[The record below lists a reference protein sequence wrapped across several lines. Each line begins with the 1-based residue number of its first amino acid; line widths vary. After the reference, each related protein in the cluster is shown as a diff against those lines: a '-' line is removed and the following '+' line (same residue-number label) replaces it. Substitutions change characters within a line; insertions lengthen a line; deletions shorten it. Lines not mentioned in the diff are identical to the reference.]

1 MCNFIAV
8 RDKFFFLLAIS
19 KSGLCVCVRVR
30 QAILPCAVF
39 CSFSEYFIKMYLH
52 LNYSSRKNFISYAVC
67 KCETLS
73 TIRFVDLTTT
83 FSPRYFFLSLF
94 LFSHQLYSIH
104 DTVTCYARQFVHF
117 ILLLFIQ
124 HTHIKL
130 LLQTTLNKLW
140 LKMFGNLFIF
150 KVMFIL
156 LRLGHS
162 WVSPCINSHE
172 VRTKGHS
179 SQTKIHW
186 QSSNTNNK
194 WNENS
199 KLNLV
204 KRFNISKHQRLL
216 GIALHHFWPTFAT
229 FSVQSNFE

>member
-1 MCNFIAV
+1 M
-8 RDKFFFLLAIS
+8 
-19 KSGLCVCVRVR
+19 CVCDKPFFHVPFSV
-30 QAILPCAVF
+30 ASLNILSKCTCIWIIRLAKI
-39 CSFSEYFIKMYLH
+39 SFRMQFANVKRS
-52 LNYSSRKNFISYAVC
+52 
-67 KCETLS
+67 
-73 TIRFVDLTTT
+73 RFVDLTTT

-194 WNENS
+194 WNANS

-229 FSVQSNFE
+229 FSV